1 MKANRLRLEKKF
13 DVIERAGGI
22 KLPHMKSGSGISFT
36 YWERLNVIFSLPAFL
51 FGFVYYIYHG
61 LWKKSL
67 ILVAFCLASIE
78 LLDIIFIRYPSIYEL
93 WYGFSYLITP
103 MVFALRANG
112 DLYTEYRLNKNVN
125 NSLWSDAMHRL
136 TRNKAAM
143 LGACILILLIT
154 LAALAPW
161 IAPYSYSYQDL
172 NLGASPPSADH
183 LLGTDVLGRDLLSRI
198 LYGARISLLVG
209 FVATGVA
216 LVIGVSWGIIAGYA
230 GGKVDSIMMRIVDVL
245 YGLPF
250 IIFIILLMVI
260 FGRNLWLLFGA
271 IGAVEWLTMAR
282 IVRGQVIGLKNQEFV
297 MAAKAMGVSN
307 LSMFRRHLL
316 PNILGPIAVYATL
329 TIPQV
334 MLLEGF
340 LSFLGLGIQPPM
352 SSWGTLIKDG
362 VESMEEYSW
371 LLIYPGLTFTITLF
385 ALNFFGDGLRDAL
398 DPKTTDN

>member
-1 MKANRLRLEKKF
+1 MS
-13 DVIERAGGI
+13 
-22 KLPHMKSGSGISFT
+22 KSST
-36 YWERLNVIFSLPAFL
+36 
-51 FGFVYYIYHG
+51 
-61 LWKKSL
+61 
-67 ILVAFCLASIE
+67 
-78 LLDIIFIRYPSIYEL
+78 
-93 WYGFSYLITP
+93 
-103 MVFALRANG
+103 
-112 DLYTEYRLNKNVN
+112 
-125 NSLWSDAMHRL
+125 LWSDAIYRL

-143 LGACILILLIT
+143 FGAFILFVLILC
-154 LAALAPW
+154 AALAPW
-161 IAPYSYSYQDL
+161 IAPYSYSFQNL
-172 NLGASPPSADH
+172 ELGASPPSAAH
-183 LLGTDVLGRDLLSRI
+183 ILGTDVLGRDLLSRI

-230 GGKVDSIMMRIVDVL
+230 GGKLDSIMMRIVDVL

-307 LSMFRRHLL
+307 ISMFRKHLL

-398 DPKTTDN
+398 DPKTTDS

>member
-1 MKANRLRLEKKF
+1 MS
-13 DVIERAGGI
+13 
-22 KLPHMKSGSGISFT
+22 KSST
-36 YWERLNVIFSLPAFL
+36 
-51 FGFVYYIYHG
+51 
-61 LWKKSL
+61 
-67 ILVAFCLASIE
+67 
-78 LLDIIFIRYPSIYEL
+78 
-93 WYGFSYLITP
+93 
-103 MVFALRANG
+103 
-112 DLYTEYRLNKNVN
+112 
-125 NSLWSDAMHRL
+125 LWSDAIYRL

-143 LGACILILLIT
+143 FGAFILLILILS
-154 LAALAPW
+154 AALAPW
-161 IAPYSYSYQDL
+161 IAPYSYSFQNL
-172 NLGASPPSADH
+172 ELGASPPSADH
-183 LLGTDVLGRDLLSRI
+183 ILGTDVLGRDLLSRI

-216 LVIGVSWGIIAGYA
+216 LVIGVTWGIVAGYA
-230 GGKVDSIMMRIVDVL
+230 GGKVDSVMMRIVDIL

-282 IVRGQVIGLKNQEFV
+282 IVRGQVMGLKNQEFV

-307 LSMFRRHLL
+307 FSMFRKHLL

-371 LLIYPGLTFTITLF
+371 LLIYPGITFTVTLF

-398 DPKTTDN
+398 DPKTSDN

>member
-1 MKANRLRLEKKF
+1 MQ
-13 DVIERAGGI
+13 
-22 KLPHMKSGSGISFT
+22 
-36 YWERLNVIFSLPAFL
+36 
-51 FGFVYYIYHG
+51 
-61 LWKKSL
+61 
-67 ILVAFCLASIE
+67 
-78 LLDIIFIRYPSIYEL
+78 
-93 WYGFSYLITP
+93 
-103 MVFALRANG
+103 
-112 DLYTEYRLNKNVN
+112 N
-125 NSLWSDAMHRL
+125 NSSLWNDAYRRL
-136 TRNKAAM
+136 IQNKAAM
-143 LGACILILLIT
+143 VGGMILVFFILCAIF
-154 LAALAPW
+154 APL

-172 NLGASPPSADH
+172 DLGASKPSWEH
-183 LLGTDVLGRDLLSRI
+183 LLGTDVMGRDLLSRI
-198 LYGARISLLVG
+198 LYGARISLMVG

-216 LVIGVSWGIIAGYA
+216 LVIGVSWGIIAGYF
-230 GGKVDSIMMRIVDVL
+230 GGRVDSIMMRIVDVL

-297 MAAKAMGVSN
+297 LAAQAMGVSN
-307 LSMFRRHLL
+307 MAMFKKHLF

-334 MLLEGF
+334 MLLESF

-398 DPKTTDN
+398 DPKTSAD